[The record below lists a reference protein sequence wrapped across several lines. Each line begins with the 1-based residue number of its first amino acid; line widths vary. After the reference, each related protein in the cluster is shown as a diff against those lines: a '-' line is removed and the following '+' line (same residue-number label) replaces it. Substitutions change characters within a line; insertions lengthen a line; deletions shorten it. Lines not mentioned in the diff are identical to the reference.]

1 MFSIEY
7 DPNPLLT
14 LGKRKRSK
22 ENSANE
28 STNLDSTGPST
39 SGLQNSSRDDKDA
52 AHKER
57 RRLKKLRRES
67 KVKSTDLSP
76 DSNEKRHKHKH
87 KCGEEFCKHR
97 KHKKRRKHKKH
108 HHRENDESSTVEQQ
122 DEISQDDSVSQ
133 NGDVF
138 MEEEDEEPQKEEK
151 LEEDNFD
158 PNLKEE
164 TMTEEDVASSITESS
179 GSYYVSIFVQ
189 FF

>member
-1 MFSIEY
+1 MNLKIHFSKIEY

-39 SGLQNSSRDDKDA
+39 SGLQNNKDDKDA

-76 DSNEKRHKHKH
+76 DANEKRHKHKH

-108 HHRENDESSTVEQQ
+108 HHRENDESPVEQQ

-138 MEEEDEEPQKEEK
+138 MEDEQKEEK
-151 LEEDNFD
+151 LEEDKFD
-158 PNLKEE
+158 PNLKED
-164 TMTEEDVASSITESS
+164 TMTEEDVASSVTESS
-179 GSYYVSIFVQ
+179 GSYYVSFLFVK
-189 FF
+189 